1 MSSLFDGL
9 EKFGMSSEGAID
21 LFEQKKAVEEGQKT
35 EHKEAQITEKDLLLD
50 KTITCP
56 VCDKDFLI
64 KTIKSSKVR
73 RMEADKD
80 LRPRFEIIDVLKYD
94 VIACPHCGFTIL
106 GMYLKELTSIQTR
119 LIRENIASK
128 FTASSKVLEEME
140 EYTYEKVMERY
151 KLALFNAV
159 VKKAKDSEK
168 AYICLKAGWTL
179 RGMME
184 EMQKDSQ
191 AWEKNKERL
200 EKEETEFMKNAYEG
214 FVLAMSKEQFP
225 MCGMQED
232 TVEYIVSILAMRFGN
247 YDTSSKLIARIITS
261 KTASRRMKDK
271 ALDLKQELLE
281 LLRKQPKA

>member
-1 MSSLFDGL
+1 MSSIFDGL
-9 EKFGMSSEGAID
+9 EKFGMNNSGAID
-21 LFEQKKAVEEGQKT
+21 LFEQKKEEVEGKQAEQK
-35 EHKEAQITEKDLLLD
+35 EVQITEKDLLLD

-56 VCDKDFLI
+56 ICDKNFMI

-73 RMEADKD
+73 RLEADKD
-80 LRPRFEIIDVLKYD
+80 LRPRFEVIDVLKYD
-94 VIACPHCGFTIL
+94 VIACPHCGFAIL
-106 GMYLKELTSIQTR
+106 GMHLKDITSIQTR

-128 FTASSKVLEEME
+128 FSPSNKVREEME

-168 AYICLKAGWTL
+168 AYICLKAAWTM

-191 AWEKNKERL
+191 KWEANKERL
-200 EKEETEFMKNAYEG
+200 QKEEAEFMKNAYEG
-214 FVLAMSKEQFP
+214 FLLAMEKEQFP

-232 TVEYIVSILAMRFGN
+232 TVEYLVAVMATRFGV
-247 YDTSSKLIARIITS
+247 YDTASKLLARIITS

-271 ALDLKQELLE
+271 ALDMKDELLV
-281 LLRKQPKA
+281 LIKKQPKA